1 MPYQNDMNTLAD
13 IVSPVDAAVQMG
25 QQNQMANQAEQMKNQ
40 VYQQQMPALAQQP
53 GLENLFTQARTAGSE
68 ASTQG
73 QTLGNIGQAG
83 TLGST
88 INATNTGNQLKIST
102 DQLTKMGQLG
112 QMANAIAGQMDNIPA
127 PARPAAMQQLAQK
140 YQLDPQQLGNLMTG
154 DPGLLRQTASA
165 MIQGSQGY
173 QEQMLKNTGQSNV
186 AQIGASSR
194 EDVAQTRAQ
203 AQQYVAD
210 QKRQVDQMKVNID
223 QQIAALTG
231 RIGSPQEQPGD
242 KDRLNFLSQQQLQ
255 VKQMQAQTTQAL
267 LGMSGTPGQAPT
279 APQLNIGGNTSTP
292 NAPQPPAGN
301 AVEAEMRRRGL
312 IK

>member
-1 MPYQNDMNTLAD
+1 MPYQNDANTLAD

-40 VYQQQMPALAQQP
+40 VYQQQMPALGQQP
-53 GLENLFTQARTAGSE
+53 GLENLFKQAQTASTD

-73 QTLGNIGQAG
+73 QTLRNIGEAG
-83 TLGST
+83 TLGSS
-88 INATNTGNQLKIST
+88 INATNSGNQLKVST
-102 DQLTKMGQLG
+102 DQLTKMNQLG
-112 QMANAIAGQMDNIPA
+112 QMANALAGQMDNVPA
-127 PARPAAMQQLAQK
+127 AARPAAMQQIVSK
-140 YQLDPQQLGNLMTG
+140 YGLDPQQLGNLMNG
-154 DPGLLRQTASA
+154 DPSLLRQTSQAL
-165 MIQGSQGY
+165 IQGSAGY

-231 RIGSPQEQPGD
+231 RIGTAQEQPGD

-279 APQLNIGGNTSTP
+279 APQLNIGGAPSTP
-292 NAPQPPAGN
+292 SAQPPAGN
-301 AVEAEMRRRGL
+301 AIEAEMRRRGL
-312 IK
+312 LK